1 MQALLF
7 LAALAAASAVDCRK
21 RVIPNSLCLLTAAA
35 GLISFSPV
43 QLLGPLAALPLLI
56 AALIR
61 PECMGGGDIKL
72 TAAAGFVLGF
82 WRGIWGMALGLLLAV
97 LYFCITRLY
106 HKIFR
111 RPHALTGRTPLPFGP
126 FLSIGFAALYCF
138 GG

>member
-21 RVIPNSLCLLTAAA
+21 RVIPNSLCFLTAAA

-43 QLLGPLAALPLLI
+43 QLLGPLASLPLLI
-56 AALIR
+56 AALIQ

-82 WRGIWGMALGLLLAV
+82 WQGFWGLALGLLLAV
-97 LYFCITRLY
+97 LYFCTAMLFQKFI
-106 HKIFR
+106 H
-111 RPHALTGRTPLPFGP
+111 HPLPAMTRAALPLGP

>member
-43 QLLGPLAALPLLI
+43 QLLGPLASLPLLI
-56 AALIR
+56 AALIQ

-82 WRGIWGMALGLLLAV
+82 WQGFWGLALSLLLAV

>member
-1 MQALLF
+1 
-7 LAALAAASAVDCRK
+7 
-21 RVIPNSLCLLTAAA
+21 
-35 GLISFSPV
+35 
-43 QLLGPLAALPLLI
+43 
-56 AALIR
+56 
-61 PECMGGGDIKL
+61 MGGGDIKL

-82 WRGIWGMALGLLLAV
+82 WQGFWGLALGLLLAV

>member
-43 QLLGPLAALPLLI
+43 QLLGPLASLPLLI
-56 AALIR
+56 AALIQ

-82 WRGIWGMALGLLLAV
+82 GQGFWGLALGLLLAV